1 MSGTLKGRVVAIVG
15 ASSGIG
21 RSTALAA
28 HQAGAAVALAARD
41 AGQLHTLAEELVTE
55 RNGDDVLTYP
65 MDARRRSEV
74 AQFTHTVL
82 ERFGSIDAVV
92 FAAGWNVPRRALA
105 ELADEDY
112 DTILDTNLRGAF
124 LVTQSVLPAMRR
136 QGEGLLVYISSSG
149 AKQPDQSG
157 AAYQA
162 SKAGVAALAHAT
174 MIENRG
180 NGIRTTVLY
189 PGLTATPF
197 VRHRPTPPD
206 PATLQIALQPEDV
219 AAACLFVL
227 NLPPRA
233 HVPELLLYPTNL

>member
-1 MSGTLKGRVVAIVG
+1 MSATLKGRVVAVVG

-21 RSTALAA
+21 RSTAVAA
-28 HQAGAAVALAARD
+28 HRAGASVTLAARD
-41 AGQLHTLAEELVTE
+41 ASQLDTLAGELARE
-55 RNGDDVLTYP
+55 PGDDGVLTVP
-65 MDARRRSEV
+65 LDTRRRADV
-74 AQFTHTVL
+74 VRFTDTVL
-82 ERFGSIDAVV
+82 DRFGSIDAVV

-105 ELADEDY
+105 ELTDEDY

-136 QGEGLLVYISSSG
+136 QGEGLLVYLSSSG
-149 AKQPDQSG
+149 AKQADQSG

-162 SKAGVAALAHAT
+162 SKAGLAALAHAT
-174 MIENRG
+174 MAENRA
-180 NGIRTTVLY
+180 NGIRTTVVY

-206 PATLQIALQPEDV
+206 PATLQGALQPEDV

-227 NLPPRA
+227 NLPARA